1 MQAITGKELEYIVD
15 SISNEDL
22 LIKQC
27 AATAAATQNPTIQQA
42 CQQYIRSLDHHI
54 DLLFMQDEDLLYTIL
69 ADLKRTVREYTT
81 ATTESSCPTVRQLFT
96 QLTNDTLR
104 MQGEL
109 YNLMKQLNMY
119 STSSKALRQDVDK
132 SIQDARNLQ
141 QKNLKKARGTSA
153 GGCCMKQL
161 TDLKLKVLD
170 LLNED
175 ARRSPALLA
184 TLIGVEEEAVKEA
197 IAELEQDHVIVKY
210 AAVVNWSKIEDETVT
225 ALIEVQITPERG
237 RGFEGI
243 AERIYLYPQVK
254 SVYLM
259 SGAYDLLVE
268 VEGRN
273 LREVANFV
281 SEKLSPIDSVLST
294 KTNFILKKYKQ
305 DGIIFEDREEDN
317 RLMIS
322 P

>member
-1 MQAITGKELEYIVD
+1 MKEL
-15 SISNEDL
+15 NDL
-22 LIKQC
+22 NK
-27 AATAAATQNPTIQQA
+27 
-42 CQQYIRSLDHHI
+42 
-54 DLLFMQDEDLLYTIL
+54 
-69 ADLKRTVREYTT
+69 
-81 ATTESSCPTVRQLFT
+81 
-96 QLTNDTLR
+96 
-104 MQGEL
+104 
-109 YNLMKQLNMY
+109 
-119 STSSKALRQDVDK
+119 
-132 SIQDARNLQ
+132 
-141 QKNLKKARGTSA
+141 
-153 GGCCMKQL
+153 
-161 TDLKLKVLD
+161 KVLG
-170 LLNED
+170 LLKED

-184 TLIGVEEEAVKEA
+184 TLIGVSEDEVTTA
-197 IAELEQDHVIVKY
+197 IAELENEHVIVKY
-210 AAVVNWSKIEDETVT
+210 SAVVNWSKIEDEKVT

-268 VEGRN
+268 VEGHN

-305 DGIIFEDREEDN
+305 DGIILEDREEDN

>member
-1 MQAITGKELEYIVD
+1 MK
-15 SISNEDL
+15 DL
-22 LIKQC
+22 
-27 AATAAATQNPTIQQA
+27 N
-42 CQQYIRSLDHHI
+42 
-54 DLLFMQDEDLLYTIL
+54 DLQ
-69 ADLKRTVREYTT
+69 
-81 ATTESSCPTVRQLFT
+81 
-96 QLTNDTLR
+96 
-104 MQGEL
+104 
-109 YNLMKQLNMY
+109 
-119 STSSKALRQDVDK
+119 
-132 SIQDARNLQ
+132 
-141 QKNLKKARGTSA
+141 
-153 GGCCMKQL
+153 
-161 TDLKLKVLD
+161 LKVLD
-170 LLNED
+170 LLKED
-175 ARRSPALLA
+175 ARRTPALLS
-184 TLIGVEEEAVKEA
+184 TLLGEPEEHIKKAVE
-197 IAELEQDHVIVKY
+197 ELEQEHVIVKY
-210 AAVVNWSKIEDETVT
+210 ATVVNWSKVHDEKVT

-268 VEGRN
+268 VEGGN

-305 DGIIFEDREEDN
+305 DGIIFEDHQEDN